1 MANKNDFI
9 APATPSEDVATT
21 PFDLSHN
28 NSLSARLGVPYPCF
42 LYDAPGH
49 SSFEIVP
56 SSGFDMMPLAS
67 PIQTNIRQHIKFYKI
82 PKRILWKDYRAWHV
96 GHGNFVKPYIHRTNR
111 FNDTGSLADYM
122 NIPTFSVY
130 QDHID
135 AMVEFLPIRWLNVN
149 FSEYP
154 LEWDEG
160 VFTNRWM
167 YYDGDPSDSYIGM
180 ISKRMP
186 RAIAKVPSSQ
196 IRFVLRKK
204 SLASWTSNSKLFMR
218 LCVVAKDPDPRV
230 HERYHDYQMLSPVSN
245 LITLVHASEPGDD
258 VFLTPDSTTNRLVE
272 IYGQTYYESDILVC
286 LSQHYL
292 DIINAFVGMDYDV
305 RLVIGWLSSSA
316 VSYGTPDAET
326 IFPPQSVTVPF
337 GGSTVVKETGT
348 DVSLSLIYSLGLLR
362 KAYYSGVIDVTSGD
376 KPFNPFVAA
385 DASTPP
391 LLPICALPFRAYEF
405 IGNYF
410 FRNLDID
417 PFIKP
422 GESEPA
428 FDEYI
433 STDESGAD
441 TLTPLEFFKIPAEY
455 DLFTTCMKS
464 PSFGQAPL
472 VRITSYD
479 ADDTEGTRSIAVL
492 HMAPEGQNPYNITV
506 TFDRDTQE
514 ITAVESS
521 PSDADKTP
529 VHLIKDGLKYGI
541 SVQDFMSVS
550 ALQRFQDRMQR
561 VIHGH
566 GSKYYN
572 YVREFYGTNPPI
584 GEEFPEYLGGFN
596 SNIEIGKNKAMA
608 SNPDA
613 DEKLG
618 DFNGSGFIGGQGK
631 KIKCFCSE
639 DCYVLGIVYFT
650 TSFTMSQ
657 CLDRHWTKTHY
668 LEDLNPQFTNVIPQP
683 VYKHQIAPL
692 QLTAETLYDVFG
704 FNVPYAEYRQMFD
717 EAHGNYRGNMQHYI
731 IQRLFGN
738 APQLNKQFIY
748 LDDEQFT
755 DVFEDTSEDDK
766 IFGMIH
772 FDVKAVLPMPRYEIP
787 KIR

>member
-111 FNDTGSLADYM
+111 FNVTGSLADYM
-122 NIPTFSVY
+122 NLPTFYVHSERSDV
-130 QDHID
+130 
-135 AMVEFLPIRWLNVN
+135 VEEWSDYRYVSGDVVLAAVGSDPIRLFSRVPDAFAGVRSKAFNHAIYKGIVHSSIRSRELLSFSNPLRLAYRFFKAVPSPYYNGHPSTLYDEYYEPLTDLVALPFSADPGAAGKFWIDDLNRDASVMGQTLYETGFSFALTASDEAVVN
-149 FSEYP
+149 
-154 LEWDEG
+154 DA
-160 VFTNRWM
+160 
-167 YYDGDPSDSYIGM
+167 
-180 ISKRMP
+180 ISKGQ
-186 RAIAKVPSSQ
+186 AV
-196 IRFVLRKK
+196 FCLLCWN
-204 SLASWTSNSKLFMR
+204 LA
-218 LCVVAKDPDPRV
+218 
-230 HERYHDYQMLSPVSN
+230 
-245 LITLVHASEPGDD
+245 
-258 VFLTPDSTTNRLVE
+258 
-272 IYGQTYYESDILVC
+272 
-286 LSQHYL
+286 
-292 DIINAFVGMDYDV
+292 
-305 RLVIGWLSSSA
+305 
-316 VSYGTPDAET
+316 
-326 IFPPQSVTVPF
+326 
-337 GGSTVVKETGT
+337 
-348 DVSLSLIYSLGLLR
+348 DVSLFGDPNGELVVPPRTASMPVAGEYV
-362 KAYYSGVIDVTSGD
+362 KDDVTGD
-376 KPFNPFVAA
+376 TSLNLQFGMYRLGVTGHYNYIAVVDITHGGEFAFNPLVAA
-385 DASTPP
+385 NASTPP
-391 LLPICALPFRAYEF
+391 LLPVCALPFRAYEF

-506 TFDRDTQE
+506 TFDRDSQE

-541 SVQDFMSVS
+541 SIQDFMSVS